1 MSSAVTER
9 AFLEVK
15 DLNMERLL
23 DSTIVYKRKGTS
35 KKGTEED
42 LSRDKMAVEGQKP
55 GAAHAASFG
64 DGGSPQEDSSR
75 R

>member
-9 AFLEVK
+9 AFLKVT
-15 DLNMERLL
+15 DLNVGRLL
-23 DSTIVYKRKGTS
+23 DSTIVYKCKGTS

-42 LSRDKMAVEGQKP
+42 LSRDKKAVERQKP
-55 GAAHAASFG
+55 GAVHTSFG
-64 DGGSPQEDSSR
+64 DGGRSLR